1 MAGLVSAVV
10 LGCML
15 GWSGGPA
22 AAAAP
27 TASTVL
33 SGLSNPGGIAF
44 DHQGD
49 LFVADTDHCRV
60 VMVASHAGVLYGRRV
75 QKLRRYVV
83 AGSRCGAP
91 GGVPYPTD
99 VAVNAAGDLFIAEAT
114 AARVVMVRP
123 TGSRSL
129 VLIAG
134 TGRPGYNGDGHPA
147 PLSELDQP
155 TGLALDAQGDLF
167 IADTANC
174 RVREVPSQSGVSFG
188 QAMTPLDIYTVAG
201 TGVCGSNGRPGPA
214 AAAQLADPVS
224 LSFDTGGDLFIADR
238 GDQSVLALARSG
250 QLVVAAG
257 NGSNGPYLQDGLSA
271 TGDTAELNDPEGVAL
286 SPLGALYV
294 TDGDLRAIRVV
305 PAVSGPV
312 LGRDMVAG
320 NMYTAAGALPI
331 SDATGAGNGTT
342 WIITRMDRPTG
353 IAISP
358 FGTVFYSDA
367 GTGKVEELG

>member
-1 MAGLVSAVV
+1 VV
-10 LGCML
+10 VIGCLL
-15 GWSGGPA
+15 GWSGGAVA
-22 AAAAP
+22 AATP

-33 SGLSNPGGIAF
+33 TGLSNPGGITF

-60 VMVASHAGVLYGRRV
+60 VMVASHSGVLYGRRV
-75 QKLRRYVV
+75 QRLRPYVV
-83 AGSRCGAP
+83 AGSRCGTP

-99 VAVNAAGDLFIAEAT
+99 VAVNAAGDLFIAEAS

-123 TGSRSL
+123 TGRRL
-129 VLIAG
+129 VTIAG
-134 TGRPGYNGDGHPA
+134 TGRPGYDGDGHPA
-147 PLSELDQP
+147 PLSQLDQP
-155 TGLALDAQGDLF
+155 TGLALDARGDLF

-174 RVREVPSQSGVSFG
+174 RVREIPAASIVSFG
-188 QAMTPLDIYTVAG
+188 QAMTPLEIYTVAG

-238 GDQSVLALARSG
+238 GDQSVVALTRSG
-250 QLVVAAG
+250 QLLLWAG
-257 NGSNGPYLQDGLSA
+257 DGSNGPYLADGLSA
-271 TGDTAELNDPEGVAL
+271 TGVAAELNDPEGVAV
-286 SPLGALYV
+286 SALGALYI

-312 LGRDMVAG
+312 LGRNMVAG
-320 NMYTAAGALPI
+320 DMYTAAGALPVT
-331 SDATGAGNGTT
+331 DATGTGNGTS
-342 WIITRMDRPTG
+342 WIITRVDRPTG
-353 IAISP
+353 LAISP

-367 GTGKVEELG
+367 GTGTVEQLG